1 MIKKI
6 KLPIL
11 IVFVFIGL
19 AIWNTDAA
27 IRSSQVTFNYF
38 KEMVLIMPPV
48 FMLMGLME
56 IWIPKNKILK
66 WLGSGSGF
74 KGIALSIA
82 LGALPTGPLYIAF
95 PMTATLLR
103 KGASITNMVIFLGS
117 WAALKIPQL
126 MVEIKFLG
134 IAFASLRFILTLSAL
149 VLVGNLME
157 FTLRLENSSG
167 EK

>member
-1 MIKKI
+1 
-6 KLPIL
+6 
-11 IVFVFIGL
+11 
-19 AIWNTDAA
+19 
-27 IRSSQVTFNYF
+27 
-38 KEMVLIMPPV
+38 
-48 FMLMGLME
+48 
-56 IWIPKNKILK
+56 
-66 WLGSGSGF
+66 
-74 KGIALSIA
+74 
-82 LGALPTGPLYIAF
+82 
-95 PMTATLLR
+95 MTATLLR